1 VAVHLYLMPISGTG
15 ASRLDPRVPKYRQ
28 DLGSIWQMMDYGN
41 CPVCLVASNVDDFNH
56 AVLTSYADVWS
67 WPENFQ
73 NNRSV
78 VGEDSV
84 PALRE
89 RLEQWNIPGM
99 WIRPTDTWLDVAHGI
114 GTMFQLMQRFA
125 AVSSNADPFDGV
137 ALSTPFAEYPAD
149 RKHLLLT
156 AATSMGFD
164 TAGITGSSDLRGA
177 LKYLGDQWADGPLHI
192 GGLTL

>member
-1 VAVHLYLMPISGTG
+1 MVHLYLMPITG
-15 ASRLDPRVPKYRQ
+15 KGSSRLDPRVPKYRQ
-28 DLGSIWQMMDYGN
+28 DLGAIWQMMDYGN
-41 CPVCLVASNVDDFNH
+41 CPVCLVASNLDEFSH
-56 AVLTSYADVWS
+56 AAVISYADVWA

-84 PALRE
+84 FAFRN

-99 WIRPTDTWLDVAHGI
+99 WIRPSDTWLEVAHGI
-114 GTMFQLMQRFA
+114 GTMFQFMQRFS

-137 ALSTPFAEYPAD
+137 TLSTPFEHYPSSL
-149 RKHLLLT
+149 KHFLVE

-164 TAGITGSSDLRGA
+164 TAGISGNSDLRTA
-177 LKYLGDQWADGPLHI
+177 LKCLGDQWADGPLHI